1 MIFKETLIKSLSF
14 AVRVSRFH
22 TYAAFPTLFHTAGAL
37 SAPAGHLPLEGK
49 AVDTRKTCH
58 RKPSGIAIY
67 ENRRGA
73 SLRLSLPRMG
83 KGDRGAVD
91 RVLS

>member
-22 TYAAFPTLFHTAGAL
+22 TYAAFPALFHTASTL
-37 SAPAGHLPLEGK
+37 SAPSGHLPLEGK

-58 RKPSGIAIY
+58 RKPSGIAPFRHP
-67 ENRRGA
+67 ERRET
-73 SLRLSLPRMG
+73 SYVR
-83 KGDRGAVD
+83 
-91 RVLS
+91 